1 MCVCVRVAAAVWVRA
16 GAGDVS
22 ARDIWDT
29 AADMNTPKWI
39 PKHSADVL
47 ELFSDAR
54 QLERDLRVLGK
65 KFATNVNLSLPDY
78 YVSVRN
84 LQRADTPTEN
94 PKAQTHKSI
103 NIICSHAMPL
113 IHTRT
118 TCKLHVP
125 IIRQWRVQ

>member
-16 GAGDVS
+16 GVGDVS

-29 AADMNTPKWI
+29 AAGMNTPKWI

-84 LQRADTPTEN
+84 LQRADDTAHRE
-94 PKAQTHKSI
+94 PKSADT
-103 NIICSHAMPL
+103 
-113 IHTRT
+113 
-118 TCKLHVP
+118 
-125 IIRQWRVQ
+125 